1 MKKATKIKKMENFG
15 GNAVL
20 YRLNE
25 PIDYPRFVFR
35 GQKQTTEYVIV
46 SSVIA
51 FDHGDYETFIFPSDE
66 NGEILSWTE
75 LEGSYRGGFD
85 HEKALNNAGYSVD
98 TEGETLS

>member
-1 MKKATKIKKMENFG
+1 MKKATKIEKMENFR

-25 PIDYPRFVFR
+25 PIEYPRFVFR

-51 FDHGDYETFIFPSDE
+51 FDHEDYETFIFPSDE
-66 NGEILSWTE
+66 NGQILDWVE

-85 HEKALNNAGYSVD
+85 HEKALNNAGYSLD
-98 TEGETLS
+98 LKS